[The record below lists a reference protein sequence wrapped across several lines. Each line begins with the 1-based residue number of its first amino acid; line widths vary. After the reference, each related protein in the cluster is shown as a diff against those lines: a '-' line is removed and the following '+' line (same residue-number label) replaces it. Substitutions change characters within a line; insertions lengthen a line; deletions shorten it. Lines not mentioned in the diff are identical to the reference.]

1 MDIICPGY
9 TSGREM
15 SSLVLGVHSM
25 GGAKERKNGFPGQM
39 WVGPSAW
46 QGIIHVLLPTSSPL
60 DPRNGEKAQA
70 FQGNGADGYQVR
82 GAGVSQAGQ
91 GGLGTMGG
99 ALAGH

>member
-9 TSGREM
+9 TSGREVY
-15 SSLVLGVHSM
+15 SLGLGVHST
-25 GGAKERKNGFPGQM
+25 GRAEGRRNGFPGQM

-46 QGIIHVLLPTSSPL
+46 QGIIHLLLPPSSL
-60 DPRNGEKAQA
+60 SDPRNGEKAQA
-70 FQGNGADGYQVR
+70 FQGNRADGYQVR
-82 GAGVSQAGQ
+82 GAGVSQPGQ